1 MATPTP
7 YGEWVSPVTAD
18 ALTAASRRL
27 NHPALVGGDLWWAED
42 RPAEAGRTTV
52 LAHRAGG
59 KVDELLPAPWCARS
73 RVHEYG
79 GRAFLAVPGPAGHAL
94 VFAHFDDQR
103 LYRLDPGGTP
113 VPLTPEP
120 DRPAGLRY
128 ADLLPGPDGTEVW
141 CVREHHHGGRVDRQ
155 VVAVPADG
163 TAAHDPAAVREVVG
177 GSDFLANP
185 RVSPDRTRLAWLAWD
200 HPDMPWDGTQLR
212 VGKLARD
219 GRVADW
225 TTVLGGR
232 SESVFQPEWD
242 GDNHLLAVSD
252 RSGWWNLYRV
262 PAPGAP
268 GAGDT
273 PAAAATDAA
282 TAPTPLHPA
291 SEEFGAPMWQLG
303 ASTWG
308 RLGDG
313 RLLCVH
319 GAGTQRLGVLD
330 PATGA
335 LADLDLPYQSYAASL
350 VVSGNRAAV
359 VASAPS
365 LPTAVL
371 DLDVTGGTATVARA
385 AIDPS
390 SLPDPA
396 WLPVPETTALPGPGG
411 RDVHAHVYPPRN
423 PDHAGL
429 PGTRPP
435 FVVFVHGGPTSN
447 SPAALDLAK
456 AYLTSRGIGVL
467 DLNYGGST
475 GYGRAYRERLTGRW
489 GIVDVEDAAAAATA
503 LVERGDADPARLA
516 IRGGSAGGWTTL
528 CAVTGTDVFAA
539 GTSLY
544 GVADVRRLAAT
555 THDFESRY
563 VRTLVG
569 DEVLADDTRSP
580 LPRADRTRCPVL
592 LLQGAED
599 PVVPREQAEQFARAL
614 RDNGVRHALLVF
626 PGEHHG
632 FRRAESIVAAAEA
645 ELSFYGQVMGFTPPG
660 VPRLALSR

>member
-1 MATPTP
+1 
-7 YGEWVSPVTAD
+7 
-18 ALTAASRRL
+18 
-27 NHPALVGGDLWWAED
+27 
-42 RPAEAGRTTV
+42 
-52 LAHRAGG
+52 
-59 KVDELLPAPWCARS
+59 
-73 RVHEYG
+73 
-79 GRAFLAVPGPAGHAL
+79 
-94 VFAHFDDQR
+94 
-103 LYRLDPGGTP
+103 
-113 VPLTPEP
+113 
-120 DRPAGLRY
+120 
-128 ADLLPGPDGTEVW
+128 
-141 CVREHHHGGRVDRQ
+141 
-155 VVAVPADG
+155 
-163 TAAHDPAAVREVVG
+163 
-177 GSDFLANP
+177 
-185 RVSPDRTRLAWLAWD
+185 
-200 HPDMPWDGTQLR
+200 
-212 VGKLARD
+212 
-219 GRVADW
+219 
-225 TTVLGGR
+225 
-232 SESVFQPEWD
+232 
-242 GDNHLLAVSD
+242 
-252 RSGWWNLYRV
+252 
-262 PAPGAP
+262 
-268 GAGDT
+268 
-273 PAAAATDAA
+273 
-282 TAPTPLHPA
+282 
-291 SEEFGAPMWQLG
+291 MWQLG

-350 VVSGNRAAV
+350 AVSGNRAAV

-411 RDVHAHVYPPRN
+411 REVHAHVYPPRN

-563 VRTLVG
+563 VQTLVG

-580 LPRADRTRCPVL
+580 LPRADRTSCPVL

-614 RDNGVRHALLVF
+614 RDSGVRHALLVL

-660 VPRLALSR
+660 VPVLPLTS